1 MTAIPLYPPFKKE
14 RKRKMEVKMKR
25 IKLIILCLVFVTL
38 ITAQAGFAA
47 KKADAINPNDYPA
60 ISAEELGQL
69 KWVLKLANEPLE
81 DFADMNSL
89 DQVGITASRYTL
101 AFTTYFLAAEQY
113 HKLSAWDEAIKPAF
127 DRVIQKMFLKPV
139 WEYWSHDSAGVTK
152 FEPLM
157 DKPYAPFSDPIA
169 YRNIMYSGHVSQM
182 INLYHMLYN
191 ERKYDAPDSIVL
203 KWDDKT
209 KFLYNNE
216 SLQDAMFA
224 QLIKNPVPAIECEPN
239 AIFPACNTHP
249 HLGWKLYDQMHGTH
263 YYAAGNPLFM
273 DFFKKQF
280 VDPKTGELGAFYL
293 MKQGWV
299 FSASNP
305 RYGNKMDPAIQKMI
319 KEGVTFGSSGNEGWI
334 MTGIH
339 VFDPAFV
346 EKLYPDF
353 KKLHVIENK
362 DGSVTLQKD
371 VLTPYSYYGFFCI
384 LAAEM
389 GDEKILKGL
398 FKTIDAHFDDVWG
411 DDGTYHYPYKVF
423 AGGPNLAAADDAKP
437 AASGI
442 KPPVKMNDIT
452 PQMKTWPQHSDLSD
466 RLFAMARALPK
477 NGLLK
482 MYNNPFDQQHFIE
495 PAITGVDLSTTLLK
509 RAVYDR
515 NKQALIISTMP
526 SKTVAKADFKVIR
539 LDPSKTYELY
549 LDGNPLNEMSGIGEY
564 IVSLDNSKGHDI
576 ILKQK

>member
-1 MTAIPLYPPFKKE
+1 MLMMI
-14 RKRKMEVKMKR
+14 VS
-25 IKLIILCLVFVTL
+25 LVAVQPTL
-38 ITAQAGFAA
+38 AA
-47 KKADAINPNDYPA
+47 KKTAIDPNAYPA
-60 ISAEELGQL
+60 ISDEELGQL

-113 HKLSAWDEAIKPAF
+113 HKLSAWDEAIKPAM

-139 WEYWSHDSAGVTK
+139 WEYWSHDSAGVPK

-203 KWDDKT
+203 KWDDNT
-209 KFLYNNE
+209 KFLYDNKKV
-216 SLQDAMFA
+216 QDAMYQQF
-224 QLIKNPVPAIECEPN
+224 LTNPVPGIECEPN

-249 HLGWKLYDQMHGTH
+249 HLGWKLYDQMHGTR
-263 YYAAGNPLFM
+263 YYSSANPVFM
-273 DFFKKQF
+273 DWFKKAF
-280 VDPKTGELGAFYL
+280 VDPKTHELGAFYL

-339 VFDPAFV
+339 VFDPAYV

-353 KKLHVIENK
+353 KKLHVKENK

-371 VLTPYSYYGFFCI
+371 VLTPYSYYGFSSI

-389 GDEKILKGL
+389 GDEKLLKGL
-398 FKTIDAHFDDVWG
+398 LKSVDMHFDPVWG

-423 AGGPNLAAADDAKP
+423 AGGPNLAAADDAKTAKP
-437 AASGI
+437 SSPI
-442 KPPVKMNDIT
+442 KPPVKMNDVT
-452 PQMKTWPQHSDLSD
+452 PQMKTWPMHSDLSD

-482 MYNNPFDQQHFIE
+482 MYNNPFDQAHFAE

-509 RAVYDR
+509 RALWDR
-515 NKQALIISTMP
+515 EKLALIVSTMP
-526 SKTVAKADFKVIR
+526 AKKPGKAGFKAIR
-539 LDPSKTYELY
+539 LDPAKTYEIS
-549 LDGNPLNEMSGIGEY
+549 LDGKPVEEISGVSEY
-564 IVSLDNSKGHDI
+564 AALFDGTTAHDMI
-576 ILKQK
+576 ISQK

>member
-1 MTAIPLYPPFKKE
+1 MKK
-14 RKRKMEVKMKR
+14 VKK
-25 IKLIILCLVFVTL
+25 ILFMVFLMSMVAT
-38 ITAQAGFAA
+38 TGAFAA
-47 KKADAINPNDYPA
+47 KKAVIDPNTYPA
-60 ISAEELGQL
+60 ISDEELGQL

-113 HKLSAWDEAIKPAF
+113 HKLPALEGTIKPAM
-127 DRVIQKMFLKPV
+127 DRVIQKMFLKPI
-139 WEYWSHDSAGVTK
+139 WEYWSHDSAGVPK

-157 DKPYAPFSDPIA
+157 NQPYAPFSDPIA
-169 YRNIMYSGHVSQM
+169 YKNIMYSGHVSQM

-203 KWDDKT
+203 KWDDNT
-209 KFLYNNE
+209 KFLYDNKKV
-216 SLQDAMFA
+216 QDAMFT
-224 QLIKNPVPAIECEPN
+224 QLISNPVPGIECEPN

-249 HLGWKLYDQMHGTH
+249 HLGWKLYDQMHGTR
-263 YYAAGNPLFM
+263 YFATGNPVFM
-273 DFFKKQF
+273 DWFKKVF
-280 VDPKTGELGAFYL
+280 VDPKTHELGAFYL

-305 RYGNKMDPAIQKMI
+305 RYGNKMDPAIQKML

-339 VFDPAFV
+339 VFDPAYV

-353 KKLHVIENK
+353 KKLHVKENK

-371 VLTPYSYYGFFCI
+371 VLTPYSYYGFFSI

-389 GDEKILKGL
+389 GDEKLLNGLLKS
-398 FKTIDAHFDDVWG
+398 IDMHFDPVWG

-423 AGGPNLAAADDAKP
+423 AGGPNLAAADDAK
-437 AASGI
+437 AAKPSPI
-442 KPPVKMNDIT
+442 KPPVKMNDVT
-452 PQMKTWPQHSDLSD
+452 PQMKTWPMHSDLSD
-466 RLFAMARALPK
+466 RLIAMARALPK

-482 MYNNPFDQQHFIE
+482 MYSNPFDQAHFAE

-509 RAVYDR
+509 RAIYDR
-515 NKQALIISTMP
+515 EKKALVISTMP
-526 SKTVAKADFKVIR
+526 SKAAAKSSFKIVR
-539 LDPSKTYELY
+539 LDPSKTYEFY
-549 LDGNPLNEMSGIGEY
+549 LDGAAVNEMSGISEY
-564 IVSLDNSKGHDI
+564 ALTLDNSKAHDI
-576 ILKQK
+576 ILMQR

>member
-1 MTAIPLYPPFKKE
+1 MKK
-14 RKRKMEVKMKR
+14 
-25 IKLIILCLVFVTL
+25 INGILFLVFL
-38 ITAQAGFAA
+38 IFLAAAPGAFAA
-47 KKADAINPNDYPA
+47 KKADAINPDAYPG

-81 DFADMNSL
+81 DFSDMSSL

-113 HKLSAWDEAIKPAF
+113 HKLPAWDEAIKPAF

-157 DKPYAPFSDPIA
+157 NQPYAPFSDPVA

-209 KFLYNNE
+209 KFLYDNKKV
-216 SLQDAMFA
+216 QDAMFT
-224 QLIKNPVPAIECEPN
+224 QFINNPVPAVECEPN
-239 AIFPACNTHP
+239 AVFPACNTHP
-249 HLGWKLYDQMHGTH
+249 VLGWKLYDQMHNTR
-263 YYAAGNPLFM
+263 YYAASAPLFV
-273 DFFKKQF
+273 DFIKDKF

-305 RYGNKMDPAIQKMI
+305 RYGNKMDPAIQQMI
-319 KEGVTFGSSGNEGWI
+319 KQGVTFGSSGNEGWI
-334 MTGIH
+334 MSGVH

-346 EKLYPDF
+346 EKFYPDF
-353 KKLHVIENK
+353 KKLHVKENP
-362 DGSVTLQKD
+362 DGTVTLQKD
-371 VLTPYSYYGFFCI
+371 VLTPYSYYGFFSI

-389 GDEKILKGL
+389 GDEKLLKGL
-398 FKTIDAHFDDVWG
+398 FKTIDQHFDPVWG
-411 DDGTYHYPYKVF
+411 EDGTYHYPYKVF
-423 AGGPNLAAADDAKP
+423 GGGPNLAAADDAKP
-437 AASGI
+437 AKPTAI
-442 KPPVKMNDIT
+442 KPPVKMNDMT

-482 MYNNPFDQQHFIE
+482 MYNNPFDQAHFAE
-495 PAITGVDLSTTLLK
+495 PGITGVDLSATLLK
-509 RAVYDR
+509 RAIWDR
-515 NKQALIISTMP
+515 EKKALIVSTMASQKP
-526 SKTVAKADFKVIR
+526 GKAAFKAVR
-539 LDPSKTYELY
+539 LDPSMVYEFY
-549 LDGNPLNEMSGIGEY
+549 LDGVAVNEMSGIGEY
-564 IVSLDNSKGHDI
+564 NVSVDNAKAHDI

>member
-1 MTAIPLYPPFKKE
+1 
-14 RKRKMEVKMKR
+14 MKR
-25 IKLIILCLVFVTL
+25 INIILLCLVIVSL
-38 ITAQAGFAA
+38 LTAQAVFAA
-47 KKADAINPNDYPA
+47 GKSGKIDPNAYPA

-69 KWVLKLANEPLE
+69 KWVLKLANEPLD
-81 DFADMNSL
+81 DFSDMNSL

-101 AFTTYFLAAEQY
+101 AFSTYFLAAEQY
-113 HKLSAWDEAIKPAF
+113 HKLPALEGIIQPAF

-139 WEYWSHDSAGVTK
+139 WEYWSHDSAGVPK

-157 DKPYAPFSDPIA
+157 NQPYAPFADPIA

-203 KWDDKT
+203 KWDDNT
-209 KFLYNNE
+209 KFLYDNK
-216 SLQDAMFA
+216 SLQDAMYRQF
-224 QLIKNPVPAIECEPN
+224 LTNPVPGIECEPN

-249 HLGWKLYDQMHGTH
+249 YLGWKLYDQMHGTR
-263 YYAAGNPLFM
+263 YYSSANPVFM
-273 DFFKKQF
+273 DWFKKAF

-305 RYGNKMDPAIQKMI
+305 RYGNKMDPAIQQMI
-319 KEGVTFGSSGNEGWI
+319 KQGVTFGSSGNEGWI
-334 MTGIH
+334 MSGLH
-339 VFDPAFV
+339 VFDPAYV

-389 GDEKILKGL
+389 GDEKLLKGL

-423 AGGPNLAAADDAKP
+423 AGGPNLAAADDAK
-437 AASGI
+437 AAKPSGI
-442 KPPVKMNDIT
+442 KPPLKMNDVT

-482 MYNNPFDQQHFIE
+482 MYNNPFDQAHFTE
-495 PAITGVDLSTTLLK
+495 PGITGVDLSATLLK
-509 RAVYDR
+509 RALWDR
-515 NKQALIISTMP
+515 EKKALIVSTMASQKP
-526 SKTVAKADFKVIR
+526 GKAAFKAVR
-539 LDPSKTYELY
+539 LDPAMVYEFY
-549 LDGNPLNEMSGIGEY
+549 LDGIAVNEMSGIGEY
-564 IVSLDNSKGHDI
+564 IVSVDNSKAHDI